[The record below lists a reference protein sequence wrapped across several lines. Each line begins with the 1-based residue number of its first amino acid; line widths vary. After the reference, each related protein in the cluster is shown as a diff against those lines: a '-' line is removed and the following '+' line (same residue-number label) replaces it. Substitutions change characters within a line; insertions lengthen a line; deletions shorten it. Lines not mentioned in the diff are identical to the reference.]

1 MWVLPPGCGG
11 SPQKGAGGGGAGRGQ
26 LKTSSSQQLQ
36 SCAVSLQGGDGAKP
50 RLLVLPA
57 VRSASCLIAAAIR
70 FVSFPLLLS
79 HAVKT
84 L

>member
-1 MWVLPPGCGG
+1 M
-11 SPQKGAGGGGAGRGQ
+11 GAAPRLWGFTPKRSVGGGAGRGQ
-26 LKTSSSQQLQ
+26 LKTSSSRQLQ